1 MPKSGGSE
9 GVKICVTFV
18 LTPCQ
23 NRETL
28 GRRRARG
35 TFGGFSG
42 PPSRGQ
48 TGESREHRRGADGQS
63 DEVARDRSRGDHAPG
78 VRPEV
83 ALGISSSIARREF
96 GFSNSPMR
104 CRTTRFVVRMSTS
117 RSRSRNPT
125 CESHKRREVRLGI
138 IKAKSGI
145 PKATS
150 GHRPPTTG
158 L

>member
-9 GVKICVTFV
+9 GAKIPYGF
-18 LTPCQ
+18 LLIPCQ

-35 TFGGFSG
+35 HLGCFWARPAGTRPEGRASTAEQ
-42 PPSRGQ
+42 P
-48 TGESREHRRGADGQS
+48 TGRATKS
-63 DEVARDRSRGDHAPG
+63 RDRSRGDHAPG

-83 ALGISSSIARREF
+83 ARGIASSITRREF

-138 IKAKSGI
+138 IKVKLGI

-150 GHRPPTTG
+150 GHRPPTTD